1 MSDME
6 NVKLAEEEQSCP
18 LCKRKFPTRVLEE
31 AKWMEP
37 SVLSEMEARH
47 PGWQRLDGACPACV
61 QEALLT
67 TLLKEGEDAL
77 HDGIQSVWPLDA
89 EAAFGALPTP
99 LRMHADPRFTG
110 RGVTIAFIDSGF
122 YPHPDLIQPRNRIKA
137 WVDVSLPRTRS
148 LRFKADQIP
157 KWPGWEDREPY
168 QWHGLMTSGVAAGNG
183 WLSHGLYRGLASD
196 AELVLIQVLRTG
208 AGKINDQSILRGL
221 RWLIRNAKGLGVQIV
236 NVSLGGDR
244 VPPDPANPVDNAVEK
259 LIQQGI
265 TVVCAAGNEGQR
277 HLVPPASAPMALT
290 VGGIDDKNVFDHR
303 EMELWHSNYGETMEG
318 ASKPELVAPS
328 IWVAAPMLPGTPT
341 ANEAAELFTK
351 RAAGDTS
358 VNERMAAQKL
368 VTPHYQHV
376 DGTSFAAPL
385 TSSVIACM
393 LEANPELDP
402 KGIRAILKAS
412 AVPIA
417 GAPFERQGSGVL
429 EAGQAVAFAV
439 WRRKQIV
446 DLGQRLPPLKR
457 NGMIQF
463 YLYDPSA
470 SKVQLFGSWDE
481 WKTPIDAIRIEDSVW
496 KAVQPELPP
505 GRYFYKFLLDG
516 SRWMDDPANPH
527 KAPDASGFFN
537 SILTITD

>member
-1 MSDME
+1 MVVMDQE
-6 NVKLAEEEQSCP
+6 KSCP
-18 LCKRKFPTRVLEE
+18 LCKRPISDKVL
-31 AKWMEP
+31 A
-37 SVLSEMEARH
+37 EARWMDPVVLADMEKRY
-47 PGWQRLDGACPACV
+47 PGWHRLDGACPACV
-61 QEALLT
+61 QEALLI
-67 TLLKEGEDAL
+67 TLLKEGEAAL

-148 LRFKADQIP
+148 RRFAPDQIP
-157 KWPGWEDREPY
+157 KWPGWDDREPY

-183 WLSHGLYRGLASD
+183 WLSHGLYRGLASE

-208 AGKINDQSILRGL
+208 AGKINNESILRGL
-221 RWLIRNAKGLGVQIV
+221 RWLIRNAKKLGVQIV
-236 NVSLGGDR
+236 NISLGGDPDR
-244 VPPDPANPVDNAVEK
+244 VTVGNPLDEAVQR
-259 LIQQGI
+259 LIHEGI
-265 TVVCAAGNEGQR
+265 AVVCAAGNEGQR
-277 HLVPPASAPMALT
+277 RLVPPATAPLALT
-290 VGGIDDKNVFDHR
+290 IGGIDDKNVFDHQ
-303 EMELWHSNYGETMEG
+303 EMELWHSNYGQTMHG

-341 ANEAAELFTK
+341 ANEAAELFAK
-351 RAAGDTS
+351 RAAGDDT

-402 KGIRAILKAS
+402 KHIRALLKAS
-412 AVPIA
+412 AVPIP
-417 GAPFERQGSGVL
+417 GAPHERQGSGVL

-439 WRRKQIV
+439 WRRPDIIH
-446 DLGQRLPPLKR
+446 LGQKLLPRKR
-457 NGMIQF
+457 NGFLHF

-470 SKVQLFGSWDE
+470 AKVQLFGSWND
-481 WKTPIDAIRIEDSVW
+481 WKEPVEAERIEHGVW
-496 KAVQPELPP
+496 KAVQPSLPP
-505 GRYFYKFLLDG
+505 GRYFYKYLLDD
-516 SRWMDDPANPH
+516 SRWLDDPANPH
-527 KAPDASGFFN
+527 KAPDEHGFFN
-537 SILTITD
+537 SILAITE

>member
-1 MSDME
+1 MVVMDQQ
-6 NVKLAEEEQSCP
+6 KSCP
-18 LCKRKFPTRVLEE
+18 LCKRPIAGKVLAE
-31 AKWMEP
+31 ARWMDPE
-37 SVLSEMEARH
+37 VLSEMEKRH

-61 QEALLT
+61 QEALLI
-67 TLLKEGEDAL
+67 TLLKEGESAL

-137 WVDVSLPRTRS
+137 WVDVSLPRIRS
-148 LRFKADQIP
+148 RRFTPDRIP
-157 KWPGWEDREPY
+157 KWPGWDDREPY

-183 WLSHGLYRGLASD
+183 WLSHGLYRGLASH
-196 AELVLIQVLRTG
+196 AELVLIQILRTG
-208 AGKINDQSILRGL
+208 AGKINNESILRAL
-221 RWLIRNAKGLGVQIV
+221 RWLIRNAKKLRVQIV
-236 NVSLGGDR
+236 NISVGGDR
-244 VPPDPANPVDNAVEK
+244 DRIAVGNPLDEEVQR
-259 LIQQGI
+259 LINQGI

-277 HLVPPASAPMALT
+277 RLVPPATAPLALT
-290 VGGIDDKNVFDHR
+290 VGGIDDKNVFDHH
-303 EMELWHSNYGETMEG
+303 EMELWHSNYGETMDG

-328 IWVAAPMLPGTPT
+328 IWVAAPMLPGTMT
-341 ANEAAELFTK
+341 ANEAAELFAK
-351 RAAGDTS
+351 RATGDAT

-402 KGIRAILKAS
+402 RQIRAILKAS
-412 AVPIA
+412 AVPIP

-439 WRRKQIV
+439 WRRPNII

-457 NGMIQF
+457 NGFLHF

-470 SKVQLFGSWDE
+470 AKVQLFGSWND
-481 WKTPIDAIRIEDSVW
+481 WKEPVNATRIEHAVW
-496 KAVQPELPP
+496 KAVHPALPA
-505 GRYFYKFLLDG
+505 GRYFYKFLLDD
-516 SRWMDDPANPH
+516 SRWLDDPGNPH
-527 KAPDASGFFN
+527 KAPDANGFFN
-537 SILTITD
+537 SILTVSE